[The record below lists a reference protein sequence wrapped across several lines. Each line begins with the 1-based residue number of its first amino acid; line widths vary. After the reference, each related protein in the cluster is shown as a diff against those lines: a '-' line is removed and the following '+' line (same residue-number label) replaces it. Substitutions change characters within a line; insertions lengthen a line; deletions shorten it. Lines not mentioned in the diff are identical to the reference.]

1 MIMNALD
8 LFSGAFFYKQRIE
21 QMFSIA
27 KVGVSTWISE
37 SS

>member
-8 LFSGAFFYKQRIE
+8 LFSGAFFYKRRIE
-21 QMFSIA
+21 QMFNIA
-27 KVGVSTWISE
+27 KVGVRIWILE